1 MTDAEAKRILEA
13 LLLVTDGS
21 LMIDQAREVLG
32 TEVEPPDI
40 RRLLLEM
47 SKEYAEGNRGL
58 QIQEVA
64 EGFQMVT
71 NPELGPYV
79 MKLTRRIRS
88 VRLSK
93 PALETLAIIAYRQ
106 PLTRIEIEQV
116 RGVDAGG
123 VLETLLKFSLI
134 RVAGRKEAV
143 GRPLLYETTRD
154 FLDHFGLRSLEDLPT
169 LEELKGATGAPGNL
183 TGAVVSD
190 VGPASSEPEVQAQT
204 AEQQAARFMEES
216 ELVSERREPN
226 QDTETAPQT
235 D

>member
-13 LLLVTDGS
+13 LLLVTDGF

-32 TEVEPPDI
+32 AEVEPSDI

-58 QIQEVA
+58 RIQEVA

-71 NPELGPYV
+71 DPELGPYV

-123 VLETLLKFSLI
+123 VLETLLRFSLI

-169 LEELKGATGAPGNL
+169 LEELKGAPGAPGNL
-183 TGAVVSD
+183 PGAVVSEAS
-190 VGPASSEPEVQAQT
+190 PASPEPEVQT
-204 AEQQAARFMEES
+204 AEQQAARFVEES
-216 ELVSERREPN
+216 ELVSERREPS
-226 QDTETAPQT
+226 QDTETVPQA